1 MRLES
6 PGGLDLGKLQVEWWW
21 IADFLLLMRNMVSCC
36 MTLFWGEA
44 GYVCNSNGMA
54 WLWLFCCCVQCSLI
68 SCHAH
73 TNVVLIVLTYVLFY
87 CHVILCFIVLY
98 VCWLNKKIQ
107 WCIWFYPFTPPIIS
121 HACGMHLAK
130 AVSAARRKRFPHC
143 KPEDLQEPVR
153 ALTWFLGTCYFQS
166 DVNSTKQAT
175 SNRMLSFFTIHS
187 MTYPVNIFGFR
198 PGLAGWA
205 TAGRLGWRLSTS
217 PMPRVYMLNDFN
229 AAEWEAERY
238 PWYPTLS
245 EVSYVLKMYFPSNE
259 SKLLLASTLIPMDF
273 NIFQDGQLNHGQ
285 ESPCPARMGASG
297 GEVSLRI
304 ARVRTRMVFA
314 KNEWA
319 WAVLKKIQP

>member
-1 MRLES
+1 
-6 PGGLDLGKLQVEWWW
+6 
-21 IADFLLLMRNMVSCC
+21 MRNMVSCC
-36 MTLFWGEA
+36 MSLFWGEV

-54 WLWLFCCCVQCSLI
+54 WLWLFCCCVQCSLM

-73 TNVVLIVLTYVLFY
+73 TNVVSIVLTYVLFY
-87 CHVILCFIVLY
+87 CHVILCIVGML
-98 VCWLNKKIQ
+98 VKQQFQ
-107 WCIWFYPFTPPIIS
+107 WCIWFCPFTPPIIS
-121 HACGMHLAK
+121 HACSMHLAK
-130 AVSAARRKRFPHC
+130 AVSAARRKRFPQC
-143 KPEDLQEPVR
+143 KPEDLQEPLR

-175 SNRMLSFFTIHS
+175 SNGMLSFFIIHS
-187 MTYPVNIFGFR
+187 MTYPVNMFGFR

-217 PMPRVYMLNDFN
+217 PMPRMYMLNDFN
-229 AAEWEAERY
+229 AVKWEAERY

-245 EVSYVLKMYFPSNE
+245 EVSYVLKMYVPSNE

-273 NIFQDGQLNHGQ
+273 NMFQDGQLNHGQ
-285 ESPCPARMGASG
+285 ESPCPARMGTSG

-304 ARVRTRMVFA
+304 AKVRTRMLFA

-319 WAVLKKIQP
+319 WAVLKKI